1 MIENGRYDS
10 RMPPSAGRNREVN
23 KPGRKS
29 VPKHTSSFYAD
40 GQDDLA
46 TLNSQKSSLFM
57 KYVKK
62 KADAE
67 MQYFQSP
74 EKEEKYWSEEYARIH
89 SANMRGSD
97 IKEEIVNT
105 KELINEIKQ
114 MRVHQ

>member
-1 MIENGRYDS
+1 
-10 RMPPSAGRNREVN
+10 
-23 KPGRKS
+23 
-29 VPKHTSSFYAD
+29 
-40 GQDDLA
+40 
-46 TLNSQKSSLFM
+46 M